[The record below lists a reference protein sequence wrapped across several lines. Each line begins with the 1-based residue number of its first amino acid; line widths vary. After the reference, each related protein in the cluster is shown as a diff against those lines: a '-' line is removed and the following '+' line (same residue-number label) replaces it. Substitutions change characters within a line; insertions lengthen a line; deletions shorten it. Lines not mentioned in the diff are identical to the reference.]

1 MQHSTRTVDGGDMRL
16 RQAAVEQTSNTT
28 LLTLKQLYIMR
39 VVQMKPVR
47 GAASEYNQLQV
58 IMWFCA

>member
-1 MQHSTRTVDGGDMRL
+1 VEGGDMRL

-28 LLTLKQLYIMR
+28 LLTLKQLYIMG
-39 VVQMKPVR
+39 VVQMKPVS